1 MDETTLIADA
11 LAALTPLGFKAT
23 LQKGNLRANA
33 REVDAFAR
41 IAKGKVQIDVAI
53 EAKRAVT
60 PATLGAILAQTK
72 AQALEHGKPVVLVTD
87 YITPPV
93 ADRLREAG
101 QQFIDI
107 AGNAYMEAPGWLIY
121 VVGRK
126 AVQSGVP
133 AHAARGG
140 TPAGLKVLFALLNNA
155 ALIARPQREIAIEAN
170 VALGAIPGILNDL
183 RDQGH
188 VLVMPGIRRMNAN
201 KRLLDE
207 WAMAYART
215 MRPKTLTAAYNA
227 PTIADWK
234 EWAMEPG
241 AMWWGGEPAAAIMTD
256 YLRPGV
262 LTIYTERLP
271 AKFIHEHRLTK
282 VPNDNRGRLEA
293 TVEVRKPF
301 WGTALQ
307 QHYDELGLPNTLG
320 QPKRNV
326 PPVLV
331 YADLLATGDAR
342 CIETA
347 EVLYDKTIA
356 PILTPR

>member
-1 MDETTLIADA
+1 MNETNLITDA
-11 LAALTPLGFKAT
+11 LTVLTPLGFKAT

-41 IAKGKVQIDVAI
+41 IAKNKVQVDVAI
-53 EAKRAVT
+53 EAKRTVT

-72 AQALEHGKPVVLVTD
+72 AQALEHGKPVILVTD
-87 YITPPV
+87 HVTPPV

-107 AGNAYMEAPGWLIY
+107 AGNAYLEAPGWLIY

-126 AVQSGVP
+126 AAQTGAP
-133 AHAARGG
+133 AHAAKGR
-140 TPAGLKVLFALLNNA
+140 TPAGLKVLFALLCDP
-155 ALIARPQREIAIEAN
+155 ALIDRPQRQIALEAN
-170 VALGAIPGILNDL
+170 VALGAIPGVLNDL

-188 VLVMPGIRRMNAN
+188 VLVMPGIRRLNTN

-234 EWAMEPG
+234 KWAMDQG
-241 AMWWGGEPAAAIMTD
+241 AMWWGGETAGAILTNH
-256 YLRPGV
+256 LRPGV
-262 LTIYTERLP
+262 LTIYTEKLP
-271 AKFIHEHRLTK
+271 ARFIHEHRLTK

-301 WGTALQ
+301 WGAALQ
-307 QHYDELGLPNTLG
+307 EHDEIMTVPAT
-320 QPKRNV
+320 V

-347 EVLYDKTIA
+347 EILYDKTIA

>member
-1 MDETTLIADA
+1 MNETNLIADA

-23 LQKGNLRANA
+23 LQQVEARAKKGR
-33 REVDAFAR
+33 VDAFAR
-41 IAKGKVQIDVAI
+41 IAKDKVQLDVAI
-53 EAKRAVT
+53 EAKRTVT
-60 PATLGAILAQTK
+60 PATLGAILVQTK
-72 AQALEHGKPVVLVTD
+72 AQALEHGKPVILVTD
-87 YITPPV
+87 HITPPV

-107 AGNAYMEAPGWLIY
+107 AGNAYLEAPGWLIY

-126 AVQSGVP
+126 AVQTGAP

-140 TPAGLKVLFALLNNA
+140 TPAGLKVLFALLCEP
-155 ALIARPQREIAIEAN
+155 ALIDLSQREIAKQAN
-170 VALGAIPGILNDL
+170 VALGAIPNILNDL

-188 VLVMPGIRRMNAN
+188 VLVMPGIRRLNTN

-207 WAMAYART
+207 WAITYART
-215 MRPKTLTAAYNA
+215 MRPKMLTAAYNA
-227 PTIADWK
+227 PTIADW
-234 EWAMEPG
+234 ENWVMDQG

-262 LTIYTERLP
+262 LTIYTEKLP

-307 QHYDELGLPNTLG
+307 QHYDELGRPNMLG
-320 QPKRNV
+320 QPKQTV
-326 PPVLV
+326 PPVLI

-347 EVLYDKTIA
+347 EILYDKTIA

>member
-1 MDETTLIADA
+1 
-11 LAALTPLGFKAT
+11 
-23 LQKGNLRANA
+23 
-33 REVDAFAR
+33 
-41 IAKGKVQIDVAI
+41 
-53 EAKRAVT
+53 
-60 PATLGAILAQTK
+60 
-72 AQALEHGKPVVLVTD
+72 
-87 YITPPV
+87 
-93 ADRLREAG
+93 
-101 QQFIDI
+101 
-107 AGNAYMEAPGWLIY
+107 
-121 VVGRK
+121 
-126 AVQSGVP
+126 
-133 AHAARGG
+133 
-140 TPAGLKVLFALLNNA
+140 
-155 ALIARPQREIAIEAN
+155 
-170 VALGAIPGILNDL
+170 
-183 RDQGH
+183 
-188 VLVMPGIRRMNAN
+188 
-201 KRLLDE
+201 
-207 WAMAYART
+207 
-215 MRPKTLTAAYNA
+215 
-227 PTIADWK
+227 
-234 EWAMEPG
+234 
-241 AMWWGGEPAAAIMTD
+241 MWWGGEPAAAIMTD

-347 EVLYDKTIA
+347 EGLYDKTIA

>member
-1 MDETTLIADA
+1 MNETNLIADA
-11 LAALTPLGFKAT
+11 MAVLTPLGLKAT
-23 LQKGNLRANA
+23 VQKGNLRAKA

-41 IAKGKVQIDVAI
+41 IAKGKTQIDIAI
-53 EAKRAVT
+53 EAKRTVT

-72 AQALEHGKPVVLVTD
+72 AQTTAHGKPVVLVTD
-87 YITPPV
+87 YVTPPM
-93 ADRLREAG
+93 AERLREAG

-107 AGNAYMEAPGWLIY
+107 AGNAYLEAPGWLVY

-126 AVQSGVP
+126 AVPTGAP
-133 AHAARGG
+133 AHAAKAG
-140 TPAGLKVLFALLNNA
+140 TPAGLKVLFALLCDPE
-155 ALIARPQREIAIEAN
+155 LIDRPQRDIALEAN
-170 VALGAIPGILNDL
+170 VALGAIPSVLNDL

-188 VLVMPGIRRMNAN
+188 VLVMPGTRRLNVT

-207 WAMAYART
+207 WAMAYARI
-215 MRPKTLTAAYNA
+215 MRPKTLAAAYNA

-234 EWAMEPG
+234 AWAMDPDG
-241 AMWWGGEPAAAIMTD
+241 MWWGGEPAAAIMTN

-262 LTIYTERLP
+262 LTIYTEKLP

-282 VPNDNRGRLEA
+282 APNDHRGRVEA
-293 TVEVRKPF
+293 MVEIRKPF
-301 WGTALQ
+301 WGTPLQ
-307 QHYDELGLPNTLG
+307 QQHDIMAGPAVT
-320 QPKRNV
+320 V

-347 EVLYDKTIA
+347 EILYAKTIA
-356 PILTPR
+356 PIHTPR

>member
-1 MDETTLIADA
+1 MNEAHLIAAA

-33 REVDAFAR
+33 READAFAR
-41 IAKGKVQIDVAI
+41 IAKGKVQVDVAI
-53 EAKRAVT
+53 EAKRTVT
-60 PATLGAILAQTK
+60 PATLGAILVQTK
-72 AQALEHGKPVVLVTD
+72 AQALAHGKPVVLVTD
-87 YITPPV
+87 HVTPPV
-93 ADRLREAG
+93 ADRLRETR

-107 AGNAYMEAPGWLIY
+107 AGNAYLEAPGWLIY

-126 AVQSGVP
+126 AVQTGAP
-133 AHAARGG
+133 AHAAKGG
-140 TPAGLKVLFALLNNA
+140 TPAGLKVLFALLCEPM
-155 ALIARPQREIAIEAN
+155 LIERPQRQIAADAN

-188 VLVMPGIRRMNAN
+188 VLVMPGIRRLNAN

-215 MRPKTLTAAYNA
+215 MRPKTLVAAYNA

-234 EWAMEPG
+234 AWVMEQNG
-241 AMWWGGEPAAAIMTD
+241 MWWGGEPAAAILTN

-262 LTIYTERLP
+262 LTVYTEKLP
-271 AKFIHEHRLTK
+271 ARFIHEHRLTK

-307 QHYDELGLPNTLG
+307 QHYDEVGLPNTLG
-320 QPKRNV
+320 QPKHTV

>member
-1 MDETTLIADA
+1 MKEANLIADA
-11 LAALTPLGFKAT
+11 LAVLTPLGFKAT

-41 IAKGKVQIDVAI
+41 IAKNKVQVDVAI
-53 EAKRAVT
+53 EAKRTVT

-72 AQALEHGKPVVLVTD
+72 AQALEHGKPVILVTD
-87 YITPPV
+87 HVTPPV

-107 AGNAYMEAPGWLIY
+107 AGNAYLEAPGWLIY

-126 AVQSGVP
+126 AVQTGAP
-133 AHAARGG
+133 AHAAKAG
-140 TPAGLKVLFALLNNA
+140 TPAGLKVLFALLCDP
-155 ALIARPQREIAIEAN
+155 ALIDRPQRQIALEAN
-170 VALGAIPGILNDL
+170 VALGAIPGVLNDL

-188 VLVMPGIRRMNAN
+188 VLVMPGIRRLNTN
-201 KRLLDE
+201 KRLLNG

-234 EWAMEPG
+234 NWAMDQG
-241 AMWWGGEPAAAIMTD
+241 
-256 YLRPGV
+256 
-262 LTIYTERLP
+262 
-271 AKFIHEHRLTK
+271 HEHRLTK

-307 QHYDELGLPNTLG
+307 EHDEIMTVPAT
-320 QPKRNV
+320 V

-347 EVLYDKTIA
+347 EILYDKTIA

>member
-1 MDETTLIADA
+1 MNETILITDA

-41 IAKGKVQIDVAI
+41 IAKGKIQVDVAI
-53 EAKRAVT
+53 EAKRTVT
-60 PATLGAILAQTK
+60 PATLGATLAQTK
-72 AQALEHGKPVVLVTD
+72 AQAVAHAKPVVLVTD

-107 AGNAYMEAPGWLIY
+107 AGNAYLEAPGWLIY

-126 AVQSGVP
+126 AVQTGAP
-133 AHAARGG
+133 AHAAKGG
-140 TPAGLKVLFALLNNA
+140 TPAGLKVIFALLCDP
-155 ALIARPQREIAIEAN
+155 ALIDLPQREIAKQAN
-170 VALGAIPGILNDL
+170 VALGAIPGVLNDL

-188 VLVMPGIRRMNAN
+188 VLVMPGIRRLTTN

-227 PTIADWK
+227 PTITDWK
-234 EWAMEPG
+234 NWTMDQG
-241 AMWWGGEPAAAIMTD
+241 AMWWGGEPAGAILTNH
-256 YLRPGV
+256 LRPGV
-262 LTIYTERLP
+262 LTVYTEKLP
-271 AKFIHEHRLTK
+271 ARFTHEHRLTK

-307 QHYDELGLPNTLG
+307 EHYKIMTRPAVT
-320 QPKRNV
+320 V

-347 EVLYDKTIA
+347 EILYDKTIA

>member
-1 MDETTLIADA
+1 MNETNLIIDA
-11 LAALTPLGFKAT
+11 LAVLTPLGFKAT

-33 REVDAFAR
+33 REVNAFAR
-41 IAKGKVQIDVAI
+41 T
-53 EAKRAVT
+53 VT

-87 YITPPV
+87 YVTPPV

-101 QQFIDI
+101 QQFLDI
-107 AGNAYMEAPGWLIY
+107 AGNAYLEAPGWLIY

-126 AVQSGVP
+126 AVQTGAP

-140 TPAGLKVLFALLNNA
+140 TPAGLKVLFALLCEP
-155 ALIARPQREIAIEAN
+155 ALIDLPQREIAKQAN

-188 VLVMPGIRRMNAN
+188 VLVMPGIRRLNAN

-215 MRPKTLTAAYNA
+215 MRPKTLVAAYNA
-227 PTIADWK
+227 PTVADWK
-234 EWAMEPG
+234 TWVMEQEG
-241 AMWWGGEPAAAIMTD
+241 TWWGGEPAAAIITD

-262 LTIYTERLP
+262 LTIYTEKLP

-293 TVEVRKPF
+293 MVEVRKPF

-307 QHYDELGLPNTLG
+307 QHYEIMTGPAVT
-320 QPKRNV
+320 V

-347 EVLYDKTIA
+347 EVLYDKHIA

>member
-53 EAKRAVT
+53 EAKRTVT

-87 YITPPV
+87 HVTPPM

-126 AVQSGVP
+126 AVQTGAP

-140 TPAGLKVLFALLNNA
+140 TPAGLKVLFALLCEP
-155 ALIARPQREIAIEAN
+155 ALIDLPQREIAKQAN

-188 VLVMPGIRRMNAN
+188 VLVMPGVRRLIAN

-215 MRPKTLTAAYNA
+215 VRPKTLNAAYDA
-227 PTIADWK
+227 PNIADW
-234 EWAMEPG
+234 ENWAMDQG
-241 AMWWGGEPAAAIMTD
+241 AMWWGGEPAAAIMTN

-262 LTIYTERLP
+262 LTVYTEKLP
-271 AKFIHEHRLTK
+271 ARFIHEHRLTK

-301 WGTALQ
+301 WGKALQ

-320 QPKRNV
+320 QPKRTV

-347 EVLYDKTIA
+347 EALYDKTIA

>member
-1 MDETTLIADA
+1 MNETNLIADA
-11 LAALTPLGFKAT
+11 LAVLTPLGLKTT
-23 LQKGNLRANA
+23 LQKGNLRAGA

-41 IAKGKVQIDVAI
+41 IAKGESQVDAAI
-53 EAKRAVT
+53 EAKRTVT

-72 AQALEHGKPVVLVTD
+72 AQALAHGMPVILVTEHV
-87 YITPPV
+87 TPPV
-93 ADRLREAG
+93 ADRLRAAA

-107 AGNAYMEAPGWLIY
+107 AGNVYLEAPGWLIY

-126 AVQSGVP
+126 AMQTGAP
-133 AHAARGG
+133 AHAAKGG
-140 TPAGLKVLFALLNNA
+140 TPAGLKVLFALLCDP
-155 ALIARPQREIAIEAN
+155 ALIDQPQREIAKQAN
-170 VALGAIPGILNDL
+170 VALGAIPGIINDL

-188 VLVMPGIRRMNAN
+188 VLVMPGIRRLNVN

-215 MRPKTLTAAYNA
+215 MRPKTLTAAFNA

-234 EWAMEPG
+234 DWAMDQG
-241 AMWWGGEPAAAIMTD
+241 AMWWGGEPAGAILTNH
-256 YLRPGV
+256 LRPGV
-262 LTIYTERLP
+262 LTIYTEKMP

-293 TVEVRKPF
+293 MVEVRKPF

-307 QHYDELGLPNTLG
+307 QYNDEVVEPTAT
-320 QPKRNV
+320 V
-326 PPVLV
+326 PPLLI
-331 YADLLATGDAR
+331 YADLLAMGDAR

-347 EVLYDKTIA
+347 EILYEKSIA
-356 PILTPR
+356 SILTPR

>member
-1 MDETTLIADA
+1 MNETNLITDA
-11 LAALTPLGFKAT
+11 LAVLIPLGFKAT
-23 LQKGNLRANA
+23 LQKGKLPANA

-41 IAKGKVQIDVAI
+41 IAKNKVQVDVAI
-53 EAKRAVT
+53 EAKRTVT

-72 AQALEHGKPVVLVTD
+72 AQALEHGKPVILVTD
-87 YITPPV
+87 HVTPPV

-107 AGNAYMEAPGWLIY
+107 AGNAYLEAPGWLIY

-126 AVQSGVP
+126 AVQTGAP
-133 AHAARGG
+133 AHAAKAG
-140 TPAGLKVLFALLNNA
+140 TPAGLKVLFALLCDP
-155 ALIARPQREIAIEAN
+155 ALINRPQREIALEAN
-170 VALGAIPGILNDL
+170 VALGAIPGVLNDL

-188 VLVMPGIRRMNAN
+188 VLVMPGIRRLNTN
-201 KRLLDE
+201 KRLLDG

-234 EWAMEPG
+234 NWAMDQG

-262 LTIYTERLP
+262 LTIYTEKLP
-271 AKFIHEHRLTK
+271 AMFIHEHRLTK

-307 QHYDELGLPNTLG
+307 EHDEIMTGPAVT
-320 QPKRNV
+320 V

-347 EVLYDKTIA
+347 EILYDKTIA

>member
-1 MDETTLIADA
+1 MNETKLIADA

-33 REVDAFAR
+33 REVDAFVR
-41 IAKGKVQIDVAI
+41 IAKGKVQVDIAI
-53 EAKRAVT
+53 EAKRTVT
-60 PATLGAILAQTK
+60 PATFGAILVQTK
-72 AQALEHGKPVVLVTD
+72 AQALAHGKPVILVTD
-87 YITPPV
+87 HVTPPM

-107 AGNAYMEAPGWLIY
+107 AGNAYLEAPGWLIY

-126 AVQSGVP
+126 PAQTCGP
-133 AHAARGG
+133 AHAAKAG
-140 TPAGLKVLFALLNNA
+140 TPAGLKVLFALLCDP
-155 ALIARPQREIAIEAN
+155 ALIDRPQREIALAAN
-170 VALGAIPGILNDL
+170 VALGAIPGVLNDL

-188 VLVMPGIRRMNAN
+188 VLVMPGIRRLNAN

-215 MRPKTLTAAYNA
+215 MRHKTLTAAYNT

-234 EWAMEPG
+234 AWGIEQDG
-241 AMWWGGEPAAAIMTD
+241 MWWGGEPAAAIMTD

-262 LTIYTERLP
+262 LTIYTEKLP

-282 VPNDNRGRLEA
+282 VPNDQRGRLEA

-307 QHYDELGLPNTLG
+307 QRYETMAGRAVTT
-320 QPKRNV
+320 

-347 EVLYDKTIA
+347 EILYDKTIA
-356 PILTPR
+356 PVLTPR

>member
-1 MDETTLIADA
+1 MNEANLITDA

-41 IAKGKVQIDVAI
+41 IAKGKAQIDVAI

-72 AQALEHGKPVVLVTD
+72 ALALEHDKPVILVTAHV
-87 YITPPV
+87 TPPV
-93 ADRLREAG
+93 ADRLRDAG

-107 AGNAYMEAPGWLIY
+107 AGNAYLEAPGWLIY

-126 AVQSGVP
+126 PVQTGAP
-133 AHAARGG
+133 GHAARGG

-155 ALIARPQREIAIEAN
+155 ALIDRPQREIAIEAN

-188 VLVMPGIRRMNAN
+188 VLVMPGIRRLNTN

-207 WAMAYART
+207 WAMAYAKT

-227 PTIADWK
+227 PTITNWK
-234 EWAMEPG
+234 EWAMDQG
-241 AMWWGGEPAAAIMTD
+241 TMWWGGEPAAALLTNH
-256 YLRPGV
+256 LRPGV
-262 LTIYTERLP
+262 LTVYTEKLP
-271 AKFIHEHRLTK
+271 ARFIHEHRLTK
-282 VPNDNRGRLEA
+282 VPNDDRGRIEA

-301 WGTALQ
+301 WGAALQ
-307 QHYDELGLPNTLG
+307 QYYDEHGFPNTYG
-320 QPKRNV
+320 QPKQNV
-326 PPVLV
+326 PAVLI
-331 YADLLATGDAR
+331 YADLLAVGDAR

-347 EVLYDKTIA
+347 EVLYREAIA
-356 PILTPR
+356 SNLKPL

>member
-1 MDETTLIADA
+1 MNETILITDA

-41 IAKGKVQIDVAI
+41 ITKGKIQVDVAI
-53 EAKRAVT
+53 EAKHTVT

-72 AQALEHGKPVVLVTD
+72 AQAVAHAKPVVLVTD

-107 AGNAYMEAPGWLIY
+107 AGNAYLEAPGWLIY

-126 AVQSGVP
+126 AVQTGAP
-133 AHAARGG
+133 AHAAKGG
-140 TPAGLKVLFALLNNA
+140 TPAGLKVIFALLCDP
-155 ALIARPQREIAIEAN
+155 ALIDLPQREIAKQAN
-170 VALGAIPGILNDL
+170 VALGAIPGVLNDL

-188 VLVMPGIRRMNAN
+188 VLVMPGIRRLTTN

-227 PTIADWK
+227 PTITDWK
-234 EWAMEPG
+234 NWTIDQG
-241 AMWWGGEPAAAIMTD
+241 AMWWGGEPAGAILTNH
-256 YLRPGV
+256 LRPGV
-262 LTIYTERLP
+262 LTVYTEKLP
-271 AKFIHEHRLTK
+271 ARFIHEHRLTK

-307 QHYDELGLPNTLG
+307 ERYEIMTAPAVT
-320 QPKRNV
+320 V

-347 EVLYDKTIA
+347 EILYDKTIA